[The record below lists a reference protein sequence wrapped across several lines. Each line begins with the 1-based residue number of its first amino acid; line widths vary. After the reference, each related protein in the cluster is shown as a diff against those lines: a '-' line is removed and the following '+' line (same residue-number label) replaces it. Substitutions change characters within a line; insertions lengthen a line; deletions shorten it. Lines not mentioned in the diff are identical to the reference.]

1 MIHKTV
7 LDSAMQHETHIQEME
22 EEMRSFI
29 STKSEATEELRGM
42 VKKLQT
48 MFCSGI
54 RTLDDLASELDKKS
68 QSTCEKLNTQVN
80 LHSSALDDLWQLE
93 ALLLQKGTYLSYSQA
108 LSYTSQSTELEPCS
122 TAPKGTMGMF
132 GCQE

>member
-7 LDSAMQHETHIQEME
+7 LDSVMQHETHIQEME

-48 MFCSGI
+48 MFCSSI

-93 ALLLQKGTYLSYSQA
+93 ALLLLQKGTYLSYSQA
-108 LSYTSQSTELEPCS
+108 LSYTSQSTKLEPCS
-122 TAPKGTMGMF
+122 TAPKGTIWKLGT
-132 GCQE
+132 